1 MTDMDNSHARTTLT
15 FIQKRK
21 NMLDSITLDGTTLT
35 IPEVLAVSIEPSM
48 KVKIAEISMEE
59 LTANAVYL
67 KKKLEKGLVL
77 YGINTSFGGSSDVR
91 SCKFE
96 DVQMALIR
104 LVNVGMGRMFPLEMI
119 WAAMVTRANC
129 LAKAYSGVR
138 AEVVTTLTDLIN
150 NDIVPEV
157 PLRGSVSASG
167 DLMPLG
173 YIVPEVPLRG
183 SVSASGD
190 LMPLGYI
197 VPEVPLR
204 GSVSA
209 SGDLMPLGYI
219 AATMIGREDMKVF
232 KEEKIMSCPQA
243 LAEAGISPI
252 VFGPKEGL
260 GVINSCSFT
269 AGFSAPTLYD
279 ANLLLLLTQVC
290 TGLSIEA
297 VKGRTES
304 FHPLIHNC
312 LPHKGQKEIARNM
325 LSILEGSKLAITTL
339 DMHLPDKC
347 GVLKEDRYS
356 VRSSPQWLGPA
367 VETLNEACRRITIEL
382 NSANNNPL
390 IDHRTD
396 TVLHNANFQGET
408 MSIAMDQ
415 TRQALGIC
423 GKLQF
428 ALFEEVVNDKLNF
441 GFPPNLSGCD
451 INVDFGFKGCDIAM
465 ASYMSE
471 LDHFVNPMSNHIL
484 SAECH
489 NQAINSMALVSA
501 RFTSEA
507 VEIVQMMTANLLLLT
522 AQAIDLRHLRNI
534 VLKEIDLLA
543 QEYPDI
549 TSTLKEIEWYD
560 LLFLSKQ
567 KASKETNLLS
577 GKEHTEARERLS
589 NRMCILYKNACNG
602 NIDAAKQMGKGRL

>member
-1 MTDMDNSHARTTLT
+1 MTEMDNSHARTTLT

-21 NMLDSITLDGTTLT
+21 NTLDSITLDGTTLT

-77 YGINTSFGGSSDVR
+77 YGINTGFGGSSDVR

-119 WAAMVTRANC
+119 RAAMVTRANC

-173 YIVPEVPLRG
+173 YI
-183 SVSASGD
+183 
-190 LMPLGYI
+190 
-197 VPEVPLR
+197 
-204 GSVSA
+204 
-209 SGDLMPLGYI
+209 

-232 KEEKIMSCPQA
+232 KGGKIMSCPQA

-312 LPHKGQKEIARNM
+312 LPHIGQKEIARNM

-339 DMHLPDKC
+339 DMNLPDKC

-382 NSANNNPL
+382 NSANDNPL

-441 GFPPNLSGCD
+441 GLPPNLSGCD

-465 ASYMSE
+465 TSYMSE

-522 AQAIDLRHLRNI
+522 AQAIDLRHLRNL

-543 QEYPDI
+543 QEYLDI

-567 KASKETNLLS
+567 KASKETNFLS
-577 GKEHTEARERLS
+577 GKEHTEAGERLS
-589 NRMCILYKNACNG
+589 NRMCTLYKNACNG

>member
-1 MTDMDNSHARTTLT
+1 MTEMDNSHARTTLT

-21 NMLDSITLDGTTLT
+21 NTLDSITLDGTTLT
-35 IPEVLAVSIEPSM
+35 IPEVLAVSIEPNM

-67 KKKLEKGLVL
+67 KMKLEKGLVL
-77 YGINTSFGGSSDVR
+77 YGINTGFGGSSDVR

-104 LVNVGMGRMFPLEMI
+104 LVNVGMGRMFPLGMI
-119 WAAMVTRANC
+119 RAAMVTRANC

-173 YIVPEVPLRG
+173 YI
-183 SVSASGD
+183 
-190 LMPLGYI
+190 
-197 VPEVPLR
+197 
-204 GSVSA
+204 
-209 SGDLMPLGYI
+209 

-232 KEEKIMSCPQA
+232 KGGKIMSCPQA

-312 LPHKGQKEIARNM
+312 LPHIGQKEIARNM

-367 VETLNEACRRITIEL
+367 VETLKEACRRITIEL
-382 NSANNNPL
+382 NSANDNPL

-441 GFPPNLSGCD
+441 GLPPNLSGCD

-522 AQAIDLRHLRNI
+522 AQAIDLRHL
-534 VLKEIDLLA
+534 
-543 QEYPDI
+543 
-549 TSTLKEIEWYD
+549 
-560 LLFLSKQ
+560 
-567 KASKETNLLS
+567 
-577 GKEHTEARERLS
+577 
-589 NRMCILYKNACNG
+589 
-602 NIDAAKQMGKGRL
+602 